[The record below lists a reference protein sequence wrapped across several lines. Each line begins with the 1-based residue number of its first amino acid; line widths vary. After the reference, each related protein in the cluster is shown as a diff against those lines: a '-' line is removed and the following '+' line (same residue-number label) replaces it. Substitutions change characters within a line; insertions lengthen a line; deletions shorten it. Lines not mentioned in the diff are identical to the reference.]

1 MAYAPEQDSGKK
13 AGGGRR
19 FDPRSARR
27 APVGLSSVCIEAICR
42 AFPILSGPSGPQGAV
57 LRLQRPQEGFEGLWI
72 TWLRIG
78 REIGDLWVA

>member
-27 APVGLSSVCIEAICR
+27 APVGLSSVCVQAVCR
-42 AFPILSGPSGPQGAV
+42 AYPIPSAPLALKGPFCGYND
-57 LRLQRPQEGFEGLWI
+57 RQEGFEGL
-72 TWLRIG
+72 
-78 REIGDLWVA
+78 